1 MVHQKERED
10 VKEMFETMN
19 NVISW
24 IDGAVWGLPLII
36 LILCTGIYLSVSMGF
51 LQIRHLGKAL
61 KFMVKNEEGGKGEVS
76 SFGALCTAMSA
87 TIGTGNIVGVAT
99 AMVSGGPGALVW
111 SFSDIANALMAIP
124 NLICML
130 LLSGEIAKDVKEFQ
144 PEIKK

>member
-1 MVHQKERED
+1 
-10 VKEMFETMN
+10 MFETMN

-99 AMVSGGPGALVW
+99 ALAAGGPGAFILDGCCGVFW
-111 SFSDIANALMAIP
+111 NGNQIFRRCAGNQISYY
-124 NLICML
+124 
-130 LLSGEIAKDVKEFQ
+130 
-144 PEIKK
+144 

>member
-99 AMVSGGPGALVW
+99 ALAAGGPGALFWMVDCGVFW
-111 SFSDIANALMAIP
+111 NGNQIFRRCAGNQISYY
-124 NLICML
+124 
-130 LLSGEIAKDVKEFQ
+130 
-144 PEIKK
+144 

>member
-1 MVHQKERED
+1 
-10 VKEMFETMN
+10 MFETMN

-99 AMVSGGPGALVW
+99 ALAKVCWQSNIV
-111 SFSDIANALMAIP
+111 
-124 NLICML
+124 
-130 LLSGEIAKDVKEFQ
+130 LS
-144 PEIKK
+144 IKKVMYLADHSIISKMVWV

>member
-1 MVHQKERED
+1 MVHRKERED

-76 SFGALCTAMSA
+76 SFGALCTAMSVLQPHLQQVVRDHYSGWLLQHFLEWQPN
-87 TIGTGNIVGVAT
+87 IPKVCWQSNIV
-99 AMVSGGPGALVW
+99 
-111 SFSDIANALMAIP
+111 
-124 NLICML
+124 
-130 LLSGEIAKDVKEFQ
+130 LS
-144 PEIKK
+144 IKKVMYLADHSTISKMVWV